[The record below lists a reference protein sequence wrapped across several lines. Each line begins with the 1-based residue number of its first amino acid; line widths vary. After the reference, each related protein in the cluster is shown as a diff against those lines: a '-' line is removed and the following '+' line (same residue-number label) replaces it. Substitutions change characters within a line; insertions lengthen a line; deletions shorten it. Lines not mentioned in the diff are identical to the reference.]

1 MPLASTLREVLDSLD
16 LRSPSSEFSPL
27 ENPYHSPLGYSQG
40 ITYNFTEP
48 KDEYPPLLVSKRIL
62 ELLSHIIKHNA
73 SVTDDLLRVEQVE
86 EEKKIEVVDLN
97 KMKAP
102 VGELF
107 DLVGS
112 TVFAQNSSV
121 HIDYLLNALVLV
133 TKVLIAKQKKRE
145 KKDTAAAIPTTAT
158 TTTETAATET
168 TEATTTTTAET
179 APTTTE
185 AKAEAKVEEKPK
197 EEPKPEDTTPIKILL
212 SDSHQSKH
220 ISHTHI
226 Y

>member
-145 KKDTAAAIPTTAT
+145 KKDTAAAIPTA

-168 TEATTTTTAET
+168 TEATTTTAET
-179 APTTTE
+179 APTATE

-212 SDSHQSKH
+212 SDSHQSNTH
-220 ISHTHI
+220 ISHILTHL
-226 Y
+226 